1 MAAAPPPP
9 PPAKWFFSREQL
21 EATPSRRCGI
31 EVDKELSYRQ
41 QAANLIQDMGQR
53 LNVSQL
59 TINTA
64 IVYMHRFY
72 MLQTFS
78 KFHRNAISPA
88 ALFLAAKVEEQPRKL
103 EHVIKVAHACLNPQ
117 EAPLDTKSDAYLQQA
132 QDLVMNEHVMLQ
144 TLGFEITIDHPHT
157 YVVKCTQLVRAS
169 KDLAQTSYFMAT
181 NSLHLTTFCLQ
192 HKPTVVACVCI
203 HLACKWSNWEIP
215 VSSDGKPWWE
225 YVDNGVSM
233 NLLDALTHEFL
244 QILEKTPNRLK
255 RIRNWK
261 AYQNQAIKKLK
272 VEGQP
277 TNDAHC
283 HSLDSLAF
291 HFDAADLAAPSE
303 VKSASTSVPQPISV
317 PMVPVQSVPFAPP
330 GQVMAP
336 LKSYQLQKSHDLQQ
350 KTHDS
355 VPIKVEMQAKHSD
368 NAMHSDVPVY
378 LKTERSSQKLPSRD
392 PQPSTA
398 TGSVPS
404 ATANKV
410 PHQKVSLLEYQE
422 KHAVVLAEHKRK
434 LERQEAELKEK
445 YASEAQILLEVQ
457 RREKMHQQQQSSG
470 TSTPSE
476 QSQKH
481 KHKSHHQSNEKVDK
495 HGKQDKSSIKV
506 RLPGNQDDTKDG
518 REIKVKIKMPMAHEH
533 NSGTDDSI
541 SKGKHQ
547 SQAMLKEK
555 HKDHHPASHHHHH
568 HGNSHKHLH
577 SYPHLHSSGNG
588 KHSSDGSKG
597 GFVLS
602 PEAKPGTTSSSGS
615 SSSGSSRKRPRES
628 NATSHGNPQKMSKQ
642 TSKSSSSFAKQHSFA
657 VQSLLHLPMPPPPPT
672 TSISYGQL
680 SKRSGKELNGLNSD
694 SCLDLDEP
702 MPHMQGDS
710 YKATRDMLESL
721 LCAQGVNTPT
731 NTSQSGFTQD
741 FSPNYY
747 SQNMARGFHPLIH
760 RGQSSLPSKPPLPP
774 LPADPPPPPP
784 PLPK

>member
-1 MAAAPPPP
+1 
-9 PPAKWFFSREQL
+9 KWFFSREQL

-303 VKSASTSVPQPISV
+303 VKSASTSVQQSISV

-336 LKSYQLQKSHDLQQ
+336 LKSYQLQ
-350 KTHDS
+350 
-355 VPIKVEMQAKHSD
+355 
-368 NAMHSDVPVY
+368 
-378 LKTERSSQKLPSRD
+378 KTERSSQKLPSRD

-457 RREKMHQQQQSSG
+457 RREKMQQSSG

-588 KHSSDGSKG
+588 KHSSDGSK
-597 GFVLS
+597 
-602 PEAKPGTTSSSGS
+602 EAKPGTTSSSGS

-680 SKRSGKELNGLNSD
+680 PKRSGKELNGLNSD

-760 RGQSSLPSKPPLPP
+760 RGQSLPSKPPLPP